1 MKEKEGIIYR
11 SMGVS
16 PIINAAGPI
25 SRYGGGRYRPQVVE
39 AMAEAFMV
47 PVQIDE
53 LNIQA
58 GKKIAQML
66 GVESAFVSSGAAGGL
81 VLQAAACIA
90 GTDEAKMRRLPDS
103 DGMKNEIVMQM
114 CQRFAYDQSYLVG
127 GGRIVEAGVR
137 ESCSIEELESVFS
150 ERTAAAAYLFAGHA
164 CKEAVSF
171 QAFCDVAHSKGIPVI
186 VDAANFL
193 PPRANM
199 SRFMNEGA
207 DMVVFSGGKAV
218 RGPQGAGI
226 LLGKAHLIEAARVNA
241 SPNNFVAR
249 SMKVSKEEIM
259 GLLAAIETF
268 INEDEGVE
276 NTRYMQMCSQAVDLL
291 IEIPGVTVSIEHD
304 QIDYLIPTVA
314 IRFNEDWT
322 GATEKQILSTLA
334 GGNPPV
340 FVRTLAGPGEIGI
353 DPMNLNDE
361 TLELAVQKIRE
372 VLIGTNID
380 L

>member
-1 MKEKEGIIYR
+1 
-11 SMGVS
+11 MGVS

-127 GGRIVEAGVR
+127 GGRIVEAGAR

-171 QAFCDVAHSKGIPVI
+171 QAFCDVAHSKDIPVI

>member
-1 MKEKEGIIYR
+1 LKEKEGIIYR

-127 GGRIVEAGVR
+127 GGRIVEAGAR

-171 QAFCDVAHSKGIPVI
+171 QAFCDVAHSKDIPVI